1 VTEARREKTKLQHI
15 DPIHDYNAF
24 MIRNSIQVKF
34 NFILERVLPVA
45 DGWGLVIKYIIIPF
59 FPYTPSYYHE

>member
-1 VTEARREKTKLQHI
+1 
-15 DPIHDYNAF
+15 